1 MEYLDD
7 QGEVVQRDSTE
18 TLRESYLRYCNDNG
32 LEPVDL
38 DG

>member
-1 MEYLDD
+1 
-7 QGEVVQRDSTE
+7 VVQRDSTD
-18 TLRESYLRYCNDNG
+18 TLRESYLRYCSENG